1 MKLLFTIPHYFH
13 PTEGGQYSSTRHEAD
28 ARIQAFSACLAGLHQ
43 VFGPEQRMLDM
54 QRRLATRANQQTA
67 HEVQIAVCTD
77 GKHHLLDQLHSPR
90 NFELHQRPTDPTLL
104 GFECHAL
111 LRDALG
117 RFDYY
122 CYMED
127 DLLLADPWFFYKLA
141 WFTRLA
147 GDDSLL
153 QPNRYEMAS
162 RFVAHK
168 IYIDGDLKPGSYA
181 RFRPKEAPAEI
192 VAETLNVAISFP
204 LASNPHA
211 GCYFLNAAQMA
222 HWAAQRCF
230 LDRDASF
237 VGPLESAATLG
248 ILRTFKIYKPARDQA
263 AFLEIQHYGT
273 EVDAVQVEHFIID
286 AQFVGRDRQRRL
298 LVSSNSST

>member
-28 ARIQAFSACLAGLHQ
+28 ARIQALSACLAGLHQ

-67 HEVQIAVCTD
+67 HEVQVAVCTD

-122 CYMED
+122 CYLED
-127 DLLLADPWFFYKLA
+127 DLVLHDAWFFQKLS
-141 WFTRLA
+141 WFARWR
-147 GDDSLL
+147 GDEFVL
-153 QPNRYEMAS
+153 QPNRYEQPRGAAG
-162 RFVAHK
+162 RK
-168 IYIDGDLKPGSYA
+168 IYVDGDLRPQLTAPFRKSAESPSFETTWLDA
-181 RFRPKEAPAEI
+181 PLRFHCAA
-192 VAETLNVAISFP
+192 
-204 LASNPHA
+204 NPHA
-211 GCYFLNAAQMA
+211 GCFFLNAAQMER
-222 HWAAQRCF
+222 WAGQPHF
-230 LDRDASF
+230 LDRDVRF
-237 VGPLESAATLG
+237 IGPLESAATLG
-248 ILRTFKIYKPARDQA
+248 ILKTFQVYKPAPENA
-263 AFLEIQHYGT
+263 AFLE
-273 EVDAVQVEHFIID
+273 VEHAVPGFGHV
-286 AQFVGRDRQRRL
+286 AGQVFPL
-298 LVSSNSST
+298 AP